1 MSSLAVSLIAF
12 AFIFGG
18 ALLGMSLRGAMPQ
31 NHLSDDS
38 KDSVKLG
45 MGLVATM
52 CALVLGLLIASAKT
66 YYDTQNAEL
75 TEMSAKIV
83 LLDRMLAHYG
93 PETNES
99 RALLRDAKAFA
110 EGRQTARYPVSGD
123 EPRNIYGTNPLVNV
137 RTGIHTDS

>member
-1 MSSLAVSLIAF
+1 MSSLAVGLIAF
-12 AFIFGG
+12 VFIFGG

-83 LLDRMLAHYG
+83 LLDRTACSLRTGDQRVPRSSAQRR
-93 PETNES
+93 
-99 RALLRDAKAFA
+99 RALNRSTVAALGVRRDPIWTQQRSAQKLCQK
-110 EGRQTARYPVSGD
+110 RR
-123 EPRNIYGTNPLVNV
+123 
-137 RTGIHTDS
+137 

>member
-1 MSSLAVSLIAF
+1 MSSLAVGLIAF
-12 AFIFGG
+12 VFIFGG

-31 NHLSDDS
+31 NHLSEDS

-93 PETNES
+93 PETNEVPVLFCAAS
-99 RALLRDAKAFA
+99 SSAQSIDSGNVGVRRDPNWTQPRSAQKTCQK
-110 EGRQTARYPVSGD
+110 GR
-123 EPRNIYGTNPLVNV
+123 
-137 RTGIHTDS
+137 